1 MKGFIVTCAI
11 LLPLT
16 VYTQGTL
23 SVDKTEIRIGDQ
35 VHATIKL
42 DLGGGKEW
50 VNTDAVWP
58 DSLKGIEIVS
68 GPTVNN
74 QNPSATLA
82 TWVVAFFDTGWV
94 RIPPL
99 PIVIQQ
105 QGSVDTILTNDIPV
119 NVMPVE
125 PDSSGLA
132 PIKDIYL
139 QPFSLGYYKK
149 YIPHAIIFLL
159 AVLGLIYWWRHRKR
173 HQVVPE
179 PAPIPLLPHQWAYQ
193 ALDHLAQ
200 QKLWQHGEVKEHY
213 TNLTAILREY
223 LERRFGIR
231 ALEQTSDEIIDQLRF
246 HLTDASLLIDTEELL
261 SVADL
266 IKFAKAD
273 PGIDIHAATIERVRK
288 FVLNTT
294 LTIDPPNADQLNQS
308 PDEVVE

>member
-1 MKGFIVTCAI
+1 MKTFFVTCAI

-16 VYTQGTL
+16 VFAQGTL

-35 VHATIKL
+35 VHATVKL
-42 DLGGGKEW
+42 DLSEGKEW
-50 VNTDAVWP
+50 VNTDAFWP

-68 GPTVNN
+68 GPTINKE
-74 QNPSATLA
+74 NPSATLA

-99 PIVIQQ
+99 PIVIQYQ
-105 QGSVDTILTNDIPV
+105 SGIDTVLTNDIPI

-125 PDSSGLA
+125 PDSTGLA

-139 QPFSLGYYKK
+139 QPFSVGYYKR

-159 AVLGLIYWWRHRKR
+159 AVVGLIYWWRHRKR
-173 HQVVPE
+173 NQVIPE
-179 PAPIPLLPHQWAYQ
+179 PTPVPLLPHQWAYQ
-193 ALDHLAQ
+193 ALDSLADK
-200 QKLWQHGEVKEHY
+200 KLWQHGEVKEHY

-231 ALEQTSDEIIDQLRF
+231 ALEQTSDEIVDQLRF
-246 HLTDASLLIDTEELL
+246 QLTDASLLIDTEQLL

-273 PGIDIHAATIERVRK
+273 PGIDIHAATIERGRIFVR
-288 FVLNTT
+288 NTT
-294 LTIDPPNADQLNQS
+294 LSFDPREADQLNQS